1 MRTLSKAEKLI
12 LFESAPIH
20 KAVLRLVVPTIL
32 SQLVTMIYSFADA
45 FFVGRLGDENQ
56 IAALSLV
63 FPLYMMTTLLGNL
76 FGIGGNSVISRALG
90 EADYTKARRTS
101 AFSVYSCV
109 GVALVFSLCLYPAL
123 NEVLYFIGASANTV
137 GYAYDYLYV
146 VLILGAVPTTLQ
158 LTLSHLVRAEGASRQ
173 AGFGIMLGGILNIVL
188 DPVFMFAFNLGFK
201 GAAIATLISNCVS
214 LAYFIVILFKTRSES
229 FLSCDVRNY
238 SLHVGGEVIANGA
251 AAAITILFGSTSNIV
266 MTKTASAYGDIAVAS
281 FGILQKY
288 MTMAIFVAIGIGQG
302 IAPLLGY
309 NYTAQNYRR
318 IRQATRIVVGADA
331 ILAAVFFIA
340 VESFTVFFTSLLT
353 SDADTAYAAAEF
365 VKIGYLGIG
374 GTIFMNFFISA
385 YQAYGSWKSS
395 LLMNFVRQIVIYIP
409 NILIMSRLWGVV
421 GLAAAYSVS
430 ELVAFVIALII
441 FLRLM
446 KRIRKELTA

>member
-20 KAVLRLVVPTIL
+20 KAVLRLVVPTML

-123 NEVLYFIGASANTV
+123 NEVLYFIGASTNTA

-214 LAYFIVILFKTRSES
+214 LAYFVVIL
-229 FLSCDVRNY
+229 
-238 SLHVGGEVIANGA
+238 
-251 AAAITILFGSTSNIV
+251 
-266 MTKTASAYGDIAVAS
+266 
-281 FGILQKY
+281 
-288 MTMAIFVAIGIGQG
+288 
-302 IAPLLGY
+302 
-309 NYTAQNYRR
+309 
-318 IRQATRIVVGADA
+318 
-331 ILAAVFFIA
+331 
-340 VESFTVFFTSLLT
+340 
-353 SDADTAYAAAEF
+353 
-365 VKIGYLGIG
+365 
-374 GTIFMNFFISA
+374 
-385 YQAYGSWKSS
+385 
-395 LLMNFVRQIVIYIP
+395 
-409 NILIMSRLWGVV
+409 
-421 GLAAAYSVS
+421 
-430 ELVAFVIALII
+430 
-441 FLRLM
+441 
-446 KRIRKELTA
+446 